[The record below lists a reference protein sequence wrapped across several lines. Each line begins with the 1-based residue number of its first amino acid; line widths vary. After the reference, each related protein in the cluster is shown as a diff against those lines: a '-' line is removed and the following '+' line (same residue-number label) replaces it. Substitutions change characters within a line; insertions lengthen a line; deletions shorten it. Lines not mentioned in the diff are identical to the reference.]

1 MRRDTLLQHL
11 GEERHHLGAVTPPI
25 FQTSLFV
32 QPDFDTFRG
41 KHDSPDGARERYVY
55 SRVGNPNLTIVEK
68 KLAMLE
74 GTESALVFASGMAAI
89 SAAIL
94 QGVRAGGHIV
104 CVDTA
109 YGPTREFLTNY
120 LPGYGIQ
127 TTFVVGKDPQEIF
140 DACQENTQLIYLESP
155 SSVLF
160 RAQDFR
166 AVSAFARGRGIC
178 TVTDNSN
185 ATPLLQ
191 QPASMGIDIVVHS
204 ATKYICGH
212 SDVVAGV
219 VCCSQ
224 AVARAIEDRE
234 GQWFGGR
241 LAPFD
246 AWLMLRGLRTLKL
259 RVDEAQRQ
267 GKALFEYVKSL
278 GLGEVLYTG
287 DPDHLQA
294 SLIASQ
300 MSGHTSLVTLIPHVQ
315 EEESI
320 KRFLEALE
328 VFQMGVSWG
337 GFESLAVPVWGKPM
351 DWPVEKWAIRFY
363 AGLEDIED
371 LRSDIGAA
379 AHHLSS
385 TVTAR

>member
-1 MRRDTLLQHL
+1 MKRETLLQHL

-41 KHDSPDGARERYVY
+41 KLKDPSQSEERFVY
-55 SRVGNPNLTIVEK
+55 SRVGNPNLSIVEK

-94 QGVRAGGHIV
+94 HCVRAGDHIV
-104 CVDTA
+104 CIDTA

-120 LPGYGIQ
+120 LPDFGIE
-127 TTFVVGKDPQEIF
+127 TTFVAGCDSQEIF
-140 DACQENTQLIYLESP
+140 DACTEDTKLVYLESP
-155 SSVLF
+155 SSILF

-166 AVSAFARGRGIC
+166 AVSAFARERGIW
-178 TVTDNSN
+178 TVADNSN
-185 ATPLLQ
+185 ATPLFQ
-191 QPASMGIDIVVHS
+191 QPHSLGIDIVVHS
-204 ATKYICGH
+204 ATKYLCGH
-212 SDVVAGV
+212 SDVVAGAL
-219 VCCSQ
+219 C
-224 AVARAIEDRE
+224 ARKDVTTAIELRE

-267 GKALFEYVKSL
+267 GRLLFDFVKGL
-278 GLGEVLYTG
+278 GLGEVLYSG
-287 DPDHLQA
+287 DPDHPQA
-294 SLIASQ
+294 GLISQ
-300 MSGHTSLVTLIPHVQ
+300 QQTGHTSLVTLIPTCQ
-315 EEESI
+315 EESAV
-320 KRFLEALE
+320 KQFLESLK

-337 GFESLAVPVWGKPM
+337 GFESLAVPVFGKPM
-351 DWPVEKWAIRFY
+351 DWPDERWMVRFY
-363 AGLEDIED
+363 AGLEDIAD
-371 LRSDIGAA
+371 LQLDISAA
-379 AHHLSS
+379 AHHLAPA
-385 TVTAR
+385 VTAN